1 MLGLL
6 ALGLT
11 SIMIY
16 TLVKNALLGKQLS
29 RDDQYN
35 GTIELI
41 IPVTPSTDVFA
52 EAWREKLSGFQFLPD
67 QVKIHVLTL
76 KHFFTT

>member
-16 TLVKNALLGKQLS
+16 TLVKNALLGKQKYFDL
-29 RDDQYN
+29 RMQ
-35 GTIELI
+35 
-41 IPVTPSTDVFA
+41 P
-52 EAWREKLSGFQFLPD
+52 
-67 QVKIHVLTL
+67 HV
-76 KHFFTT
+76 